1 MRIADVK
8 QIVLTELTPFA
19 EEHGLKIKKSK
30 FGVGSKRGQN
40 PKFDIFFLHN
50 TWVVEVE
57 LLPWVNIYFKDIHN
71 ICEACG
77 FDLNY
82 TVGINLLLLEEIH
95 KQGWN
100 RNMTYKLFEAHI
112 PLRDWEEWIDNF
124 RETMN
129 RLCPLALEYIKR
141 YSTIEAVDKLYNQP
155 PFDEYNPNCSSLTHR
170 CFIGL
175 IAAKLVN
182 NPEYDHLKKVYSA
195 IIQPSPWMKNKIA
208 FDRLIK
214 YLDDMPVQKTD

>member
-1 MRIADVK
+1 MKLSDVK

-57 LLPWVNIYFKDIHN
+57 LLPWVNIYFKEIHN

-129 RLCPLALEYIKR
+129 RLCPLAIDYINR

-155 PFDEYNPNCSSLTHR
+155 PFDEYSPNCSSSTHR

-182 NPEYDHLKKVYSA
+182 NPEYDRLKKVYSA
-195 IIQPSPWMKNKIA
+195 IIKPSPWMKHKIA
-208 FDRLIK
+208 FDRLKK

>member
-1 MRIADVK
+1 MKLSDVK

-57 LLPWVNIYFKDIHN
+57 LLPWVNIYFKEIHN

-129 RLCPLALEYIKR
+129 RLCPLAIDYINR

-155 PFDEYNPNCSSLTHR
+155 QFDEYSPNCSSSTHR
-170 CFIGL
+170 
-175 IAAKLVN
+175 
-182 NPEYDHLKKVYSA
+182 
-195 IIQPSPWMKNKIA
+195 
-208 FDRLIK
+208 
-214 YLDDMPVQKTD
+214 

>member
-1 MRIADVK
+1 MKIADVK

-19 EEHGLKIKKSK
+19 EEHGLKVKKSV

-57 LLPWVNIYFKDIHN
+57 LLPWVNIYFKEIHN

-129 RLCPLALEYIKR
+129 RLCPLAIDYINR
-141 YSTIEAVDKLYNQP
+141 YSTI
-155 PFDEYNPNCSSLTHR
+155 
-170 CFIGL
+170 
-175 IAAKLVN
+175 
-182 NPEYDHLKKVYSA
+182 
-195 IIQPSPWMKNKIA
+195 
-208 FDRLIK
+208 
-214 YLDDMPVQKTD
+214 

>member
-19 EEHGLKIKKSK
+19 EEHGLKVKKSV

-50 TWVVEVE
+50 TWIDEVH
-57 LLPWVNIYFKDIHN
+57 LLPWVNIYFKEIHN

-77 FDLNY
+77 FHLNY

-100 RNMTYKLFEAHI
+100 RNMTHKQFSAHI
-112 PLRDWEEWIDNF
+112 TLLDGEEWIDNF
-124 RETMN
+124 RETMS
-129 RLCPLALEYIKR
+129 RLCPLAMEYVNR
-141 YSTIEAVDKLYNQP
+141 YSTIEAVDKLFNQP
-155 PFDEYNPNCSSLTHR
+155 PFDEYNPNCCSSTHR

-182 NPEYDHLKKVYSA
+182 NPEYDYLKKVYSA
-195 IIQPSPWMKNKIA
+195 IIEPSTWMEDKIA
-208 FDRLIK
+208 FARLIK
-214 YLDDMPVQKTD
+214 YLDDMPAQKTA